1 MFEPTRSGG
10 GYLHAID
17 YLKVSFKHF
26 NTQLAQ
32 KSLRDLEKEKK
43 KIPSHSPVISVD
55 MQQKSIEWNR
65 GGGGGDGWR
74 GGPG

>member
-43 KIPSHSPVISVD
+43 NTLTLTGNKC
-55 MQQKSIEWNR
+55 
-65 GGGGGDGWR
+65 
-74 GGPG
+74 

>member
-1 MFEPTRSGG
+1 MFEPTRGEARG
-10 GYLHAID
+10 WGKVDLHAID

-43 KIPSHSPVISVD
+43 NTLTLTGNKC
-55 MQQKSIEWNR
+55 
-65 GGGGGDGWR
+65 
-74 GGPG
+74 

>member
-1 MFEPTRSGG
+1 MPRPLKPGSLAKRSPCLNPRGG
-10 GYLHAID
+10 VGGKVELHAID

-43 KIPSHSPVISVD
+43 NTLTLTGNKC
-55 MQQKSIEWNR
+55 
-65 GGGGGDGWR
+65 
-74 GGPG
+74 